1 MLARKLAAVA
11 VVLTIL
17 AIGLPAVAEAQHPQA
32 NLELGIDL
40 GLISNHEGSL
50 NGTSCSTDCS
60 TFTIAAPVDVRLGF
74 GSGATTFEP
83 RFTLV
88 YVSHAG
94 ETDIALAPDANVVV
108 DLGGNPREGAYLT
121 GGMGLKFLSISF
133 RWLERIGDRAL
144 AQRRRWDALAVGL
157 DRSGPFRGVLPVQLR
172 ERRQGHS
179 QQLRHRCAD
188 RPFPVA
194 LSDWARIPDGFTSLA
209 QALAQSQ
216 RLGG

>member
-1 MLARKLAAVA
+1 MLARRLAAVA

-17 AIGLPAVAEAQHPQA
+17 AIGRPAVARAQHPQG

-50 NGTSCSTDCS
+50 NGSSCSTDCS
-60 TFTIAAPVDVRLGF
+60 TLTIAAPVDVRLGF

-83 RFTLV
+83 RFTLI

-121 GGMGLKFLSISF
+121 GGMGLKFLSVSSGGSSESATEPSLNAGVGTRLPWGSTGAVRFEAFF
-133 RWLERIGDRAL
+133 RYNFENGDKGIPSSYDIGARIG
-144 AQRRRWDALAVGL
+144 
-157 DRSGPFRGVLPVQLR
+157 
-172 ERRQGHS
+172 
-179 QQLRHRCAD
+179 
-188 RPFPVA
+188 
-194 LSDWARIPDGFTSLA
+194 LSLWH
-209 QALAQSQ
+209 
-216 RLGG
+216 